1 MDETIKK
8 AATVTTGT
16 AASDEQ
22 LKKINKLSIK
32 ELTSEDVFLF
42 RVAMCDNEVDR
53 AFEVFPRASLDK
65 MAGLFIGK
73 TVISDHN
80 RKSGNQVARIFDAYV
95 EEKGGTTKNEEPYA
109 QLIAECYMLRT
120 EGNKDLISE
129 IEAGIK
135 KEVSVS
141 CGIKS
146 AVCSICGTDN
156 RKKWCEHY
164 PGREYEK
171 QACYFK
177 LENPSDAYELSF
189 VAVPCQPAAGVTKSY
204 GSEKPE
210 EGELNPE
217 KQKQDSEDANL
228 KTLET
233 YIFIE
238 KEQDNE

>member
-1 MDETIKK
+1 VDETIKK

-16 AASDEQ
+16 APSEEQ
-22 LKKINKLSIK
+22 LGKINKLSIK
-32 ELTSEDVFLF
+32 ELGVEDVFLF

-53 AFEVFPRASLDK
+53 AFEVFPRASLNK

-73 TVISDHN
+73 TVISDHS
-80 RKSGNQVARIFDAYV
+80 RRSGNQVARIFDAYV
-95 EEKGGTTKNEEPYA
+95 EEKGGTTKSGEPYA

-204 GSEKPE
+204 GTEKNEPDLE
-210 EGELNPE
+210 KE
-217 KQKQDSEDANL
+217 KQNSEDTIL

-238 KEQDNE
+238 KEQDYE